1 MHSLPLG
8 NLTLEKA
15 RAKLELRAISRQTSA
30 PNSLRHPGKTAGM
43 ERPSM
48 VHLSPLH
55 ALADPSLALYISIPT
70 KLKGSK
76 RLKLNRSSFWATQQL
91 WVKEIIDKNVESE
104 IGHFFPLKV

>member
-8 NLTLEKA
+8 NLTYEKA

-30 PNSLRHPGKTAGM
+30 PNSFRHPGRSAGM

-48 VHLSPLH
+48 VHLSPLQP
-55 ALADPSLALYISIPT
+55 LAGSSLALYIIIPT

-76 RLKLNRSSFWATQQL
+76 RLKLNRRSFWATQQL
-91 WVKEIIDKNVESE
+91 WAKEIIDKNVESE
-104 IGHFFPLKV
+104 IGYFFPLRV